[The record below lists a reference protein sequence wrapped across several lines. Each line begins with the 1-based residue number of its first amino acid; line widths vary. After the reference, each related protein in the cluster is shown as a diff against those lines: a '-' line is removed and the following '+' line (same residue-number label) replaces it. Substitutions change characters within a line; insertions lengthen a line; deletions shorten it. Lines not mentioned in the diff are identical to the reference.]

1 MRAILQRGDALV
13 WADAP
18 DPVTGPGE
26 ALVRVRAA
34 GVNRADLA
42 QRAGRYPPPP
52 GASPILGLE
61 VAGEVI
67 EAPAGSGWRPGD
79 RACALL
85 AGGGYAERV
94 AVPARMLM
102 PVPAGL
108 DLVDAAALPEVQLT
122 AFLNVFLEAGLR
134 PGERLLVHGGASGVG
149 TAAIQQARDASARV
163 ASTSSGAKADRCA
176 ALGADPALDRRDPD
190 WPDRLR
196 DAWGGVDVILDM
208 VGADTAPAAFDLLAT
223 GGRLVWIAAL
233 SGPRVELDV
242 GVMMT
247 KRLTVK
253 GSTLRSRPLDEK
265 VTLRDAFLARFGAA
279 LDAGR
284 IAPVLHE
291 AVPIAEVE
299 RAHELLR
306 ANATVGK
313 VVLTLP

>member
-13 WADAP
+13 WSEAP
-18 DPVTGPGE
+18 DAAPGPGE
-26 ALVRVRAA
+26 ALLRVRAA

-52 GASPILGLE
+52 GASDILGLE
-61 VAGEVI
+61 VAGEVL
-67 EAPAGSGWRPGD
+67 EAPADSGWRPG
-79 RACALL
+79 RLACALL
-85 AGGGYAERV
+85 AGGGYAELA
-94 AVPARMLM
+94 AVPARLLM

-108 DLVDAAALPEVQLT
+108 GAAHAAALPEVQLT
-122 AFLNVFLEAGLR
+122 AFLNLFLEAGLR
-134 PGERLLVHGGASGVG
+134 PGERALVHGGASGVG
-149 TAAIQQARDASARV
+149 TAALQQAREAGARV
-163 ASTSSGAKADRCA
+163 ASTSSAAKADRCA

-208 VGADTAPAAFDLLAT
+208 VGADTAPAAFELLAT

-233 SGPRVELDV
+233 SGPRVLVDV
-242 GVMMT
+242 GVMMR

-265 VTLRDAFLARFGAA
+265 IALRDAFLARFGEA

-284 IAPVLHE
+284 IVPVLHE
-291 AVPIAEVE
+291 AVPIAEAE

-313 VVLTLP
+313 VVLTVP